1 MSNLPPCTACGA
13 PATFTTNETAIATY
27 ARHGRTPPQI
37 CDACA
42 WSRAVAWLGAGT
54 ATADYDK
61 PPPRQPRERA
71 THTTIGGR
79 GVVGRLGR

>member
-1 MSNLPPCTACGA
+1 MTKLPPCTACGA
-13 PATFTTNETAIATY
+13 PATFTTNETAIAMY

-42 WSRAVAWLGAGT
+42 WAAVCWCADGT
-54 ATADYDK
+54 VTADHDK
-61 PPPRQPRERA
+61 PPPRQQRGRA
-71 THTTIGGR
+71 THATIGGR